1 MTRSNEIARA
11 VRLALLG
18 SVPFM
23 ALNAPTAL
31 AQDQGEKAVQEVTVT
46 GSRIVRQDYV
56 ATSPVVTVSA
66 DTFKLSGEVQVET
79 VLNSLPQLV
88 PSITT
93 TSNNPSNGGQA
104 NIDLRGLSGNSLAP
118 RTLVLL
124 EGTRLPAS
132 GTQGAVDLNI
142 IPSGLI
148 ENIEILTGGASS
160 TYGSDAIAGVVNVR
174 MKRDFS
180 GLELSAQSNRTAESD
195 GNTSQFQALLGG
207 NFEEGRGNA
216 VLFLGYDERD
226 AVLAGAREF
235 GEVSRGANLAPVG
248 SGTLLD
254 GSVAWGTNQPS
265 QASVNAAF
273 APFGATPGQVT
284 PAGVIGF
291 NADRSIFAVGQN
303 TAANP
308 VVHYLGDTS
317 DPGFNP
323 LSYGYNFGP
332 VNYLQLPISR
342 KQIAGFARYDMIPD
356 KAEMYSRMLYT
367 TYSADQQLAS
377 TPVSSCSTG
386 QPGCA
391 IPLTNPNI
399 PQAIRDMAGTRTNAA
414 APLLFTKR
422 YGEVGP
428 RQQDNNFD
436 VTQGLLGFRGNFD
449 LAGKRWG
456 WDFYGSWG
464 RVQATQLQAGNI
476 SRAKLQAAYDRPNV
490 YASVGCANFD
500 PFGPGSLTPECAQA
514 VAISTTNVFESKL
527 SNAVG
532 SLTGALFAL
541 PAGDVQFALG
551 AEYRKDEGAF
561 KPDTFLASG
570 DVVGFN
576 ANQPIAGM
584 ISVQEYFGELSVP
597 LLKEVPAVDYLG
609 LELGFRQS
617 DYNLAGTFDTY
628 KVAMQWNTVASL
640 KIRGSYNRAIRAPS
654 LQELF
659 LPQQEGFPQYTDP
672 CSSNSSFRNTANPAK
687 AQVETLCVQQGIP
700 ANTLLTFRAP
710 TQARSFV
717 GGNQLLKPE
726 SADTYTFGVTWQ
738 STASSEWLAN
748 LSTAVDYFRYDIT
761 DMIANP
767 QVGALVGRC
776 FNQVGTNA
784 SFDPNNSSCQSF
796 SRDPGDFRVAEVN
809 AFSQNLSNFKMN
821 GVDWNL
827 DWRLP
832 LSLFGA
838 SESAGRLDFKLLAT
852 RLLKVQQQEIATDP
866 FANRLGTIGQTVG
879 SAFPKYKA
887 VLATTYSVGPVQFR
901 YNARFYDRMDA
912 VNNDVTL
919 SRPSSGVKPYTP
931 TYLYHDVTARWVITD
946 TYGVTV
952 GVTNIADKAPPVY
965 TTDAQ
970 AGIQTN
976 TDPSTYDVLGRRFFL
991 SGTAKF

>member
-18 SVPFM
+18 SVPLL
-23 ALNAPTAL
+23 ALQPSNAF
-31 AQDQGEKAVQEVTVT
+31 AQNQDSKVVQEVTVT

-142 IPSGLI
+142 IPAGLI

-174 MKRDFS
+174 LKHDFS
-180 GLELSAQSNRTAESD
+180 GLELSAQNNRTSESD

-226 AVLAGAREF
+226 AVLAGARPF
-235 GEVSRGANLAPVG
+235 GKVSLGPTLLPVG
-248 SGTLLD
+248 STTIPD
-254 GSVAWGTNQPS
+254 GSIAWGTNQPT
-265 QASVNAAF
+265 QASVNTAF
-273 APFGATPGQVT
+273 AAYGAAPGTVT
-284 PAGVIGF
+284 KAGTIGF
-291 NADRSIFAVGQN
+291 NPDGSLFAIGQG

-308 VVHYLGDTS
+308 VVHYLGNTN

-323 LSYGYNFGP
+323 TSYSYNFGP

-342 KQIAGFARYDMIPD
+342 KQIAGFARYDMVPD
-356 KAEMYSRMLYT
+356 RAEMYSRLLYT
-367 TYSADQQLAS
+367 TYAADQQLAP
-377 TPVSSCSTG
+377 TPVSSCSAG

-391 IPLTNPNI
+391 IPLSNPTI
-399 PQAIRDMAGTRTNAA
+399 PTPVKNMAATRTNPT

-422 YGEVGP
+422 FSDVGA
-428 RQQDNNFD
+428 RIQDNNFD
-436 VTQGLLGFRGNFD
+436 VTQGLLGFRGNFQ
-449 LAGKRWG
+449 LADRRWG
-456 WDFYGSWG
+456 WDVYGSWG

-476 SRAKLQAAYDRPNV
+476 SRAKLQAAYDNAAV
-490 YASVGCANFD
+490 YASQGCAQFN
-500 PFGPGSLTPECAQA
+500 PFGVGNITPQCAQA

-527 SNAVG
+527 SNIVG

-551 AEYRKDEGAF
+551 SEYRRDEGQF
-561 KPDTFLASG
+561 RPDTFLASG

-576 ANQPIAGM
+576 ALQPVKGKIN
-584 ISVQEYFGELSVP
+584 VTEYFGELSVP
-597 LLKEVPAVDYLG
+597 LLKQLPAVDYLG
-609 LELGFRQS
+609 LELGYRQS
-617 DYNLAGTFDTY
+617 KYNLAGTFDTY
-628 KVAMQWNTVASL
+628 KVALQWNAVASL
-640 KIRGSYNRAIRAPS
+640 KFRGSYNRAIRAPS

-659 LPQQEGFPQYTDP
+659 LPQQEGFPQYVDP
-672 CSSNSSFRNTANPAK
+672 CNAGSAFRTGPNGAQATA
-687 AQVETLCVQQGIP
+687 LCHAQGIP
-700 ANTLLTFRAP
+700 NDVLATYKAP

-717 GGNQLLKPE
+717 GGNANLKPE
-726 SADTYTFGVTWQ
+726 SANTYTFGVTWQ
-738 STASSEWLAN
+738 STLQSDWLAN
-748 LSTAVDYFRYDIT
+748 LSSSLDYFRYDIT
-761 DMIANP
+761 DMIAQP

-776 FNQVGTNA
+776 FNQVGTNPT
-784 SFDPNNSSCQSF
+784 FDPNNSTCRSF
-796 SRDPGDFRVAEVN
+796 DRDPGDFRVADVS
-809 AFSQNLSNFKMN
+809 AFSQNLSNFKMT

-832 LSLFGA
+832 LTVLGA
-838 SESAGRLDFKLLAT
+838 GESAGRLDFKLLAT
-852 RLLKVQQQEIATDP
+852 RMLKVQQQEVSTDP
-866 FANRLGTIGQTVG
+866 FASRLGTIGQTVG
-879 SAFPKYKA
+879 SAFPKWKA
-887 VLATTYSVGPVQFR
+887 VLATTYSVGPLQFR
-901 YNARFYDRMDA
+901 YNARFVGSMDA
-912 VNNDVTL
+912 VNNDVLL
-919 SRPSSGVKPYTP
+919 STPTVGTKPFTP
-931 TYLYHDVTARWVITD
+931 TYLYHDLTSRWVIND
-946 TYGVTV
+946 TFGLTL
-952 GVTNIADKAPPVY
+952 GVTNIANKAPPVY
-965 TTDAQ
+965 TTDSQ
-970 AGIQTN
+970 AGIQSN
-976 TDPSTYDVLGRRFFL
+976 TDPSTYDVLGRRYFL